1 MAPSPFAVAM
11 YVIAALSAFVAVA
24 AAALTSHGLQ
34 GLAPTGELAVEWFK
48 IATNFQLTHALG
60 VILVTALAERFG
72 EGRAQKVMQVSAM
85 ALAAGAVLFPTA
97 LYALSFNGPAFWAPF
112 GGTAA
117 MVGWL
122 LFAAGVV
129 MAGRKKA
136 KPR

>member
-11 YVIAALSAFVAVA
+11 YVIGALSAFIAVA

-48 IATNFQLTHALG
+48 IGTNFQITHALG
-60 VILVTALAERFG
+60 LILVTALAERFG
-72 EGRAQKVMQVSAM
+72 EGRPQMVVRVGAI
-85 ALAAGAVLFPTA
+85 ALAAGSILFPSA
-97 LYALSFNGPAFWAPF
+97 LYSLSFNGPAFWAPF

-129 MAGRKKA
+129 MAGRQKKH
-136 KPR
+136 